1 MDDTGG
7 GVSNAR
13 MRKARANF
21 DATPGQRA
29 LKGRVANKRNRLKE
43 EVSGARRHNEALG
56 ELNRRRNVQQIQKRP
71 PRVAKGAAGGVRTK
85 NVHMQEFQNTKSRFQ
100 KRTMDIKAGTTGGK
114 GGLGNSRRFQSRT
127 APTGNTLGRDSKGF
141 LKPPQ
146 QVTSLAAPTYQGG
159 GPVDMAREELP
170 TRKSP
175 SSVA

>member
-1 MDDTGG
+1 MATGRGGRTPGASGRTSGSMTGGGTFITGMDDTGG

-71 PRVAKGAAGGVRTK
+71 PRVAKGAGGVRTK

-127 APTGNTLGRDSKGF
+127 APTGNTLGGDSKKG
-141 LKPPQ
+141 
-146 QVTSLAAPTYQGG
+146 S
-159 GPVDMAREELP
+159 
-170 TRKSP
+170 
-175 SSVA
+175 